1 MRVAALLRG
10 VNIGPNKRISM
21 ATLRAIVESLGHTDV
36 ETYLQS
42 GNVVFAPKG
51 RGDHAARLSKA
62 IAAETGHEVAVQ
74 LRTGEELAR
83 VVEASPYRV
92 SDPTKL
98 VVAFLGAE
106 LELGQLGLGDLE
118 PYLPDELTV
127 HGRELYVS
135 VPNGQGRSKL
145 METLVKRRLPT
156 TITVR
161 NWRTVEALAELTAP
175 VSDLKSDT

>member
-10 VNIGPNKRISM
+10 INIGPNKRISM
-21 ATLRAIVESLGHTDV
+21 AALRSIVESLGHTDV

-42 GNVVFAPKG
+42 GNVVFTPKG
-51 RGDHAARLSKA
+51 EGDHAARLSKA
-62 IAAETGHEVAVQ
+62 IAAETGHDVAVL
-74 LRTGEELAR
+74 LRTGKELAR
-83 VVEASPYRV
+83 VVEANPYRV

-98 VVAFLGAE
+98 VVAFLGDE

-135 VPNGQGRSKL
+135 VPSGQGRSKL

-161 NWRTVEALAELTAP
+161 NWRTVEALAELSRARG
-175 VSDLKSDT
+175 S